1 MYLQLHLMVPIA
13 GLLVAV
19 AGCNGYQMRRGYG
32 VRTNDTNSRLSPE
45 VSSELPEGVERGQV
59 LRVRFP
65 AGTSMESALASYLG
79 IARDRGA
86 HWFSRARMA
95 DSAEKPCMQT
105 LMPETMTVEQDVLY
119 HRKQGYLGGATD
131 HTFERVKERVAVP
144 YVRQM
149 DDLGS
154 ILEETTIW
162 LSNSRTTCSIALD
175 DGLWVEGLIHG
186 RASIGLLKGPVEL
199 DLRVCTGEV
208 VPQIADRPV
217 ATLPLGA
224 PDHIAE
230 ADKLLPKWIGQRVT
244 LVHGDNLT
252 VGVLKRYARQ
262 AVVIE
267 TSEGTLV
274 DVHVL
279 DALAIELFSTA
290 PPQDRDSPPMPPPLP
305 TECKKWGQ
313 KSELL

>member
-1 MYLQLHLMVPIA
+1 M
-13 GLLVAV
+13 
-19 AGCNGYQMRRGYG
+19 
-32 VRTNDTNSRLSPE
+32 
-45 VSSELPEGVERGQV
+45 
-59 LRVRFP
+59 
-65 AGTSMESALASYLG
+65 
-79 IARDRGA
+79 
-86 HWFSRARMA
+86 
-95 DSAEKPCMQT
+95 
-105 LMPETMTVEQDVLY
+105 
-119 HRKQGYLGGATD
+119 
-131 HTFERVKERVAVP
+131 
-144 YVRQM
+144 
-149 DDLGS
+149 
-154 ILEETTIW
+154 
-162 LSNSRTTCSIALD
+162 
-175 DGLWVEGLIHG
+175 
-186 RASIGLLKGPVEL
+186 EL